1 MASKAPTI
9 CDGTANAVDA
19 KLSEIDR
26 ELSISV
32 ITEED
37 TEPVLDLLKRFFFKV
52 GVHCVFRRRT
62 RNSTKNI
69 RAFARVAVTRVLVFL
84 VL

>member
-52 GVHCVFRRRT
+52 SVPFSRT
-62 RNSTKNI
+62 KKRPN
-69 RAFARVAVTRVLVFL
+69 
-84 VL
+84 

>member
-1 MASKAPTI
+1 MKAHCI
-9 CDGTANAVDA
+9 CC
-19 KLSEIDR
+19 
-26 ELSISV
+26 
-32 ITEED
+32 
-37 TEPVLDLLKRFFFKV
+37 PC